1 MRPVPSIELASGQ
14 LRRAVPADLP
24 AIAEVMAASA
34 RELSRGF
41 YSEAQIPSVVAHI
54 AVIDPL
60 LVEDETYFVIDG
72 ETKGEI
78 DGGLGGELGSS
89 LLGATGARLLACG
102 GWSWRD
108 KLFTGVGAAAGGT
121 GRLVPGKDPARV
133 RAMFVH
139 PTAARRGLGQA
150 ILEASERDARSLGFL
165 SAELMS
171 TAPGEPLYA
180 ARGYQVLERVTL
192 HLPDGCEVPAA
203 RMGKPL
209 DAGG

>member
-1 MRPVPSIELASGQ
+1 MRPVPSVALASGR
-14 LRRAVPADLP
+14 LRRAVASDLP

-60 LVEDETYFVIDG
+60 LVEDETYFVI
-72 ETKGEI
+72 E
-78 DGGLGGELGSS
+78 GELP
-89 LLGATGARLLACG
+89 GAAGLPLLACG

-150 ILEASERDARSLGFL
+150 ILEASERDARAQGFL
-165 SAELMS
+165 RAELMA

-180 ARGYQVLERVTL
+180 ARGYRVLERVTL

-203 RMGKPL
+203 RMGKEL
-209 DAGG
+209 DELDPRG